1 MDVRGMSLK
10 DVMNVPRGTFLELD
24 ASTQRV
30 LASRLV
36 SAANKRVRR
45 LLKNGIDITLSSYVK
60 GGKFSI
66 KGKRGT
72 EFLKEIDR
80 MQEFL
85 SRRTSTV
92 RGYRSYR
99 KMFGLPANYALEE
112 SYGVPGREQEPVPV
126 PSGEDADEVLD
137 EGWDEEWEGG
147 EEDFEGV
154 RFGDDWQALD
164 DLLEGNRELLEKSAR
179 YDLHDEILDYMNE
192 HRISDIRDATENQRA
207 EMEDII
213 DRALQGRGSRV
224 SFDENP

>member
-24 ASTQRV
+24 RSTQRV

-45 LLKNGIDITLSSYVK
+45 LLKNGIDVTLSSYVK

-66 KGKRGT
+66 KGKQGK
-72 EFLKEIDR
+72 EFLKEINR

-92 RGYRSYR
+92 RGYRAYR

-112 SYGVPGREQEPVPV
+112 SFGMPGREPEPAPV
-126 PSGEDADEVLD
+126 PSAKDAEEVID
-137 EGWDEEWEGG
+137 DGWDEEWEGT

-164 DLLEGNRELLEKSAR
+164 DLLENNRELLEESAR

-192 HRISDIRDATENQRA
+192 HRISDVRDATEAQRE
-207 EMEDII
+207 EMERII

-224 SFDENP
+224 SFDGNP